1 LKKLTFLG
9 IAAGLG
15 VAALVATQRG
25 HAADHLDSPTLVTS
39 PLADINDLYT
49 WMDGTNLILAMSISP
64 ADADTR
70 VLEPDVQY
78 VFHVHSKTGLG
89 VGVAGTGVET
99 RVICQ
104 FKSNSSGECWVVDA
118 ASDMV
123 KDYVSGNPSSTT
135 GISSASGKVRLFAG
149 RRSDPFFFNL
159 QGFRSAI
166 GKLTTRL
173 GQNPPVMFD
182 AAGCPSNLNNPE
194 VVGMATDLGAQIV
207 GQPPCSTISR
217 DCFSELNVRVILV
230 QLDSALVNAGTN
242 TTVGVWASTH
252 ATPSP

>member
-1 LKKLTFLG
+1 MNKLAFLG
-9 IAAGLG
+9 GAAGLG
-15 VAALVATQRG
+15 LAALLATQAG
-25 HAADHLDSPTLVTS
+25 HAADHFDSPTLVTS
-39 PLADINDLYT
+39 PLADINDVYA
-49 WMDGTNLILAMSISP
+49 WMDGANLVLAMSVSP

-70 VLEPDVQY
+70 TFAPDVRY
-78 VFHVHSKTGLG
+78 VFHVHSKAGLG

-104 FKSNSSGECWVVDA
+104 FRSNISAECWVTEGDT
-118 ASDMV
+118 V
-123 KDYVSGNPSSTT
+123 KDYVTGNPTAAA
-135 GISSASGKVRLFAG
+135 GISSKSGKVRLFAG

-173 GQNPPVMFD
+173 GQNPPVQFD
-182 AAGCPSNLNNPE
+182 AAGCPSNLTNPE
-194 VVGMATDLGAQIV
+194 VTGMAADLGAQIV

-217 DCFSELNVRVILV
+217 DCFSELNVRILLV
-230 QLDSALVNAGTN
+230 QVDRTLVNSGSN

-252 ATPSP
+252 AAPTP